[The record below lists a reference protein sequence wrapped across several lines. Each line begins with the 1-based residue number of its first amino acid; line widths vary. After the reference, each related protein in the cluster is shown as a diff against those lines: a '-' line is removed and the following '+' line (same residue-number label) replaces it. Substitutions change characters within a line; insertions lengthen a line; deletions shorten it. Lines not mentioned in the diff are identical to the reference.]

1 MARSSTAFKFRRLPA
16 AAVAFAMS
24 LASGGHAVT
33 LEESILLVLETNP
46 EIKAAEANKQ
56 AIEFELDQ
64 ARSFFAPRLEFETRG
79 EGSINDGSRTTD
91 LTSSDDAI
99 FGYEVTGRL
108 TQRLYDGK
116 ATRSEVERQAYRIDA
131 AAYRVLERAEF
142 LSLEAVRV
150 YSDVLRTARLISF
163 AQDNLTYHR
172 EILQQIRSA
181 FDNGILGIG
190 DLQQAEERLF
200 LAEDTL
206 IQFQL
211 NAADAETLFLE
222 TVGVEPTALGRVPSP
237 GARLPGSVDDTL
249 ALAWRNNPT
258 IQFFRSDVGAAEALS
273 RTANANKMPTI
284 DLEAVTRYGEDMRG
298 FEGNVRDASI
308 GLVLRYEIQGN
319 RKRGEREEQVRRVG
333 EQRARLLTQ
342 TRLVEREV
350 RQSWANLASA
360 QRRAAIL
367 DRQASLS
374 RELLASYTQEFD
386 VGNRSLL
393 DVLNTQNALFQS
405 EVNLLNAR
413 ALEVFLK
420 YRLLAAA
427 GVLLPSL
434 GIEPPVDSEAYAANA
449 EGAPAVQSTAATP
462 RNDAKGFGAWRKNL
476 QSEER

>member
-1 MARSSTAFKFRRLPA
+1 MVTSINTPRNQILRALVFIFGIGA
-16 AAVAFAMS
+16 ATQAHALS
-24 LASGGHAVT
+24 L
-33 LEESILLVLETNP
+33 EDSILLVIETNP

-64 ARSFFAPRLEFETRG
+64 ARSFYAPRFELESRA

-99 FGYEVTGRL
+99 FGYEVTGRV

-150 YSDVLRTARLISF
+150 YSDVLRTARLTAL
-163 AQDNLTYHR
+163 AQENLDYHR
-172 EILQQIRSA
+172 EILQQIQTG
-181 FDNGILGIG
+181 FDGGILGIG

-206 IQFQL
+206 LQFQL
-211 NAADAETLFLE
+211 NVADAETLFLE
-222 TVGVEPTALGRVPSP
+222 TVGVEASNLSTVPKP
-237 GARLPGSVDDTL
+237 GTQLPPNVDATL
-249 ALAWRNNPT
+249 ATAWRNNPT

-273 RTANANKMPTI
+273 RTANANKLPTL
-284 DLEAVTRYGEDMRG
+284 DLEAVTRYGEDIRG
-298 FEGNVRDASI
+298 FEGEVRDASI

-350 RQSWANLASA
+350 RQSWSNLDSA
-360 QRRAAIL
+360 QRRASIL
-367 DRQASLS
+367 ARQATLS
-374 RELLASYTQEFD
+374 EELLGSYTQEFD

-393 DVLNTQNALFQS
+393 DVLNTRNALFQAK
-405 EVNLLNAR
+405 VNLLNAR
-413 ALEVFLK
+413 ALEVFLQ

-434 GIEPPVDSEAYAANA
+434 GIEPPEDSRAYAAGAERAPGVSSGAVNA
-449 EGAPAVQSTAATP
+449 
-462 RNDAKGFGAWRKNL
+462 RDDARGFSNWRKNL
-476 QSEER
+476 QSE